1 MTINLFTLAILL
13 TIVAL
18 MSLPW
23 AVIAWGR
30 RLNRRAPDATPW
42 SRWAWRWF
50 ILVPLV
56 PAGAYL
62 VIGTTVMKWG
72 WPMTIWLGT
81 AAVMHGLYVRKS

>member
-1 MTINLFTLAILL
+1 MILNLFTLAILT

-18 MSLPW
+18 ISLPW

-30 RLNRRAPDATPW
+30 RLACRAPDATPW

-56 PAGAYL
+56 PAGVYL
-62 VIGTTVMKWG
+62 IIGNTVMKWG
-72 WPMTIWLGT
+72 WPMTIWLVT
-81 AAVMHGLYVRKS
+81 AAVMHGLYARKP